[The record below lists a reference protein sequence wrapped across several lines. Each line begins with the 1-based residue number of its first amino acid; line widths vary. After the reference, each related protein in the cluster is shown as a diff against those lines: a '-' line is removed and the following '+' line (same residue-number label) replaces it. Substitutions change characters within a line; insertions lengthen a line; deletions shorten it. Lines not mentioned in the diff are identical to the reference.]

1 MEPDRGDAGEP
12 NEGSLRRLG
21 GRGFPGG
28 SLIGTLLSG
37 LYAARARAD
46 VCSLFIADGA
56 SCSDGEFD
64 GPSLKRSVVKYPRPR
79 LRVKLSKK
87 KR

>member
-46 VCSLFIADGA
+46 VF
-56 SCSDGEFD
+56 
-64 GPSLKRSVVKYPRPR
+64 SVHRRRRQQLLRRRVNFLRR
-79 LRVKLSKK
+79 LRDADDRTFEYRCVSVANV
-87 KR
+87 